1 MIQSTFRSFYYSAW
15 LDIWLCL
22 SDFSIVG
29 CTRLE
34 YFFISVRPGM
44 IFWFRLTPRIS
55 KDSIRSIYSRFS
67 PAIPVRP
74 VFFGYIFSDIR
85 SFKILFNS
93 KILFDSGPSWNNL
106 YFDSMIEPLRNGF
119 YSPNLLS
126 FVILSIIPSPARL
139 FWLQFTDFSTVNS
152 IVLILFD
159 SRTVSEWFDFD
170 RLPRTLWILFI
181 RSISIFACHSD
192 PARF

>member
-1 MIQSTFRSFYYSAW
+1 MSIRFFYSRVYSIRVFFYFGPARNDFFDFGW
-15 LDIWLCL
+15 L
-22 SDFSIVG
+22 
-29 CTRLE
+29 
-34 YFFISVRPGM
+34 
-44 IFWFRLTPRIS
+44 PRIS
-55 KDSIRSIYSRFS
+55 TDSIRSIYSQFS

-74 VFFGYIFSDIR
+74 VFFGYIFSDVR

-119 YSPNLLS
+119 YSLNLLS

-170 RLPRTLWILFI
+170 RLPGTLWVLFI

>member
-1 MIQSTFRSFYYSAW
+1 MSIRFFYSRVYSIRVFFYFGPARNDFLISVDYPESRRILFVQST
-15 LDIWLCL
+15 L
-22 SDFSIVG
+22 
-29 CTRLE
+29 
-34 YFFISVRPGM
+34 
-44 IFWFRLTPRIS
+44 IFACHS
-55 KDSIRSIYSRFS
+55 G
-67 PAIPVRP
+67 PAR
-74 VFFGYIFSDIR
+74 FFGYIFSDVR
-85 SFKILFNS
+85 SF

-170 RLPRTLWILFI
+170 RLPGTLWVLFI

>member
-1 MIQSTFRSFYYSAW
+1 MIQSTFTFRSFYYSAW

-22 SDFSIVG
+22 SDFSIVV

-55 KDSIRSIYSRFS
+55 TDSIRSIYSRFS

-85 SFKILFNS
+85 SFKILF
-93 KILFDSGPSWNNL
+93 DSGPSRNNL
-106 YFDSMIEPLRNGF
+106 YFNLMIEPLQNGS

-126 FVILSIIPSPARL
+126 FAILSIIPRPARL
-139 FWLQFTDFSTVNS
+139 FWLQSYRFFYSQFNRSNTFRFPNRFGM
-152 IVLILFD
+152 I
-159 SRTVSEWFDFD
+159 WF
-170 RLPRTLWILFI
+170 
-181 RSISIFACHSD
+181 RSSF
-192 PARF
+192 

>member
-1 MIQSTFRSFYYSAW
+1 MSIRFFYSRVYSIRVFFYFGPARNDFLISVDYPESRRILFVQST
-15 LDIWLCL
+15 L
-22 SDFSIVG
+22 
-29 CTRLE
+29 
-34 YFFISVRPGM
+34 
-44 IFWFRLTPRIS
+44 IFACHS
-55 KDSIRSIYSRFS
+55 G
-67 PAIPVRP
+67 PAR
-74 VFFGYIFSDIR
+74 FFGYIFSDVR

-119 YSPNLLS
+119 YSLNLLS

-170 RLPRTLWILFI
+170 RLPGTLWILFI